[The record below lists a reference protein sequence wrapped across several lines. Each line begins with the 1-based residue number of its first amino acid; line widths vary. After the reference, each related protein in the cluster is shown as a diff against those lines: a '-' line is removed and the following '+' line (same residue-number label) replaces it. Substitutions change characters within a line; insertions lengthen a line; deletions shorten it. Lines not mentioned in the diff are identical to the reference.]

1 MSEEEEQTSNNWEE
15 PRRPPVVPAIHATL
29 RQFWLIDFAAKS
41 VGQPDEIHALNA
53 TRSIVKALML
63 EVQAYR
69 DISRLATERSG
80 DIAEEGRISWSINVL
95 ETATN
100 ELVEAASVWYRT
112 TYRLQHCEETARA
125 LGVHHHSLMHEC
137 MRQRVRVMHQA
148 LKLMQ
153 RQLDINRARLHAEG
167 YQEVLF
173 L

>member
-1 MSEEEEQTSNNWEE
+1 MTNRSEDPEEEEE
-15 PRRPPVVPAIHATL
+15 PQPAAVAPAIHATL
-29 RQFWLIDFAAKS
+29 RQFWLVDFAAKS
-41 VGQPDEIHALNA
+41 AGQPDEIHALNA

-63 EVQAYR
+63 EIQACQG
-69 DISRLATERSG
+69 INRLAAERSG
-80 DIAEEGRISWSINVL
+80 DMAEGRISWTINVL

-125 LGVHHHSLMHEC
+125 LGMHHHSLMHEC
-137 MRQRVRVMHQA
+137 MRQRVRIMHHA

-153 RQLDINRARLHAEG
+153 RQLDINRARLQAGGH
-167 YQEVLF
+167 QEVLF